1 MIDNYVNDIL
11 MDEQTFIDL
20 ICKSMQDSAQEVRR
34 SLGRMPS
41 AVTREQAL
49 NQVAFLLNAKQAA
62 QQIGK

>member
-1 MIDNYVNDIL
+1 

-62 QQIGK
+62 PNTDNNSYSRFCCMQ

>member
-1 MIDNYVNDIL
+1 

-20 ICKSMQDSAQEVRR
+20 ICRSMQDSAQEVRR

-49 NQVAFLLNAKQAA
+49 NQVAFLLNAKRQS
-62 QQIGK
+62 QTVDFR